1 MKKILSS
8 IKSQSELFR
17 LKTDDE
23 LNYLI
28 EKLKKRGIEQDLN
41 SIIIDWYALVQEI
54 SFRKIGLRHFETQLL
69 AGLFL
74 HEGKIVEMKTGEGKT
89 LSSTLPISLNA
100 LTKKGVH
107 VVTVN
112 DYLAERDY
120 NWMGKIYKG
129 LGLSSG
135 LVTSTNSLKEKQLS
149 YNSDLTYVTNSE
161 VVFDYLRD
169 SSSYEIKEIVQ
180 RPFSFC
186 IIDEIDSILIDEAR
200 TPLII
205 SEYEEK
211 NNFNKLLLSN
221 KIANLLKKEIHFEI
235 NEQRKEINLT
245 EEGYI
250 EVKKQLGITNLYNPE
265 DPWILEILNALKA
278 NSLFRKNEDYIV
290 LNQKVVIIDSSS
302 GRIMEDRRWSMGI
315 HEAIEMKENVEIR
328 GGTTTK
334 TSITYQNFFA
344 LYPKLSG
351 MTGTGKTAEKEFS
364 DIYGLKVVVVPTFK
378 PMIRKDLPDLIYQK
392 EKNKWDAVL
401 KTAKNCY
408 KSGQPLLIG
417 TASIEKSEF
426 LSDLLKSVKIPHDV
440 LNAKPENVTRE
451 SEIIAQAGEQFRITI
466 ATNMAGRGTDII
478 LGGNPNFKTKKKLIE
493 FILENK
499 EDLLLDFSFSSSE
512 KLSISQLVLEINE
525 KYKDKKEI
533 LIKEL
538 NNLPYSLEKCE
549 KELTSLYTLISNK
562 IILQWE
568 KENKIVKN
576 LGGLFVLGTERH
588 ETRRIDN
595 QLRGRAGRQGD
606 PGIAQFFVSLDDN
619 LFKIFGGQ
627 NIRNFLSQLM
637 DDPTLPME
645 SSFLTKSLENAQA
658 KVESLNYETRKNV
671 FQYDDVLNMQRNQIF
686 KIRRA
691 ILFSTSLEK
700 LFLSYHEFDL
710 DKKFS
715 KLLLKKKNKEDL
727 LNAIKNL
734 FDFYS
739 LTGLEFEN
747 INTNKKKKEISLEF
761 YKLLW
766 IKHDYHFS
774 HGNTY
779 QLGFHLPE
787 QTDDL
792 LSFIDKAWTEHLEK
806 MSYIRETINWK
817 SYGQKNPLTEYNVQ
831 SCESFKLL
839 YEKIRLSV
847 IYYFQNSPINH
858 L

>member
-1 MKKILSS
+1 
-8 IKSQSELFR
+8 
-17 LKTDDE
+17 
-23 LNYLI
+23 
-28 EKLKKRGIEQDLN
+28 
-41 SIIIDWYALVQEI
+41 
-54 SFRKIGLRHFETQLL
+54 
-69 AGLFL
+69 
-74 HEGKIVEMKTGEGKT
+74 
-89 LSSTLPISLNA
+89 
-100 LTKKGVH
+100 
-107 VVTVN
+107 
-112 DYLAERDY
+112 
-120 NWMGKIYKG
+120 
-129 LGLSSG
+129 
-135 LVTSTNSLKEKQLS
+135 
-149 YNSDLTYVTNSE
+149 
-161 VVFDYLRD
+161 
-169 SSSYEIKEIVQ
+169 
-180 RPFSFC
+180 
-186 IIDEIDSILIDEAR
+186 
-200 TPLII
+200 
-205 SEYEEK
+205 
-211 NNFNKLLLSN
+211 
-221 KIANLLKKEIHFEI
+221 
-235 NEQRKEINLT
+235 
-245 EEGYI
+245 
-250 EVKKQLGITNLYNPE
+250 
-265 DPWILEILNALKA
+265 
-278 NSLFRKNEDYIV
+278 
-290 LNQKVVIIDSSS
+290 
-302 GRIMEDRRWSMGI
+302 
-315 HEAIEMKENVEIR
+315 
-328 GGTTTK
+328 
-334 TSITYQNFFA
+334 
-344 LYPKLSG
+344 
-351 MTGTGKTAEKEFS
+351 
-364 DIYGLKVVVVPTFK
+364 
-378 PMIRKDLPDLIYQK
+378 
-392 EKNKWDAVL
+392 
-401 KTAKNCY
+401 
-408 KSGQPLLIG
+408 
-417 TASIEKSEF
+417 
-426 LSDLLKSVKIPHDV
+426 
-440 LNAKPENVTRE
+440 
-451 SEIIAQAGEQFRITI
+451 
-466 ATNMAGRGTDII
+466 
-478 LGGNPNFKTKKKLIE
+478 
-493 FILENK
+493 
-499 EDLLLDFSFSSSE
+499 
-512 KLSISQLVLEINE
+512 
-525 KYKDKKEI
+525 
-533 LIKEL
+533 
-538 NNLPYSLEKCE
+538 
-549 KELTSLYTLISNK
+549 LYTLISNK
-562 IILQWE
+562 ILLQWE

-727 LNAIKNL
+727 LNTIKNL

-774 HGNTY
+774 HGNAY

>member
-23 LNYLI
+23 LNLII
-28 EKLKKRGIEQDLN
+28 EKTKKRGIEQNLN
-41 SIIIDWYALVQEI
+41 SIIVDWYALVQEI

-89 LSSTLPISLNA
+89 LSSTLSISLNA

-112 DYLAERDY
+112 DYLAERDH
-120 NWMGKIYKG
+120 NWMGKIYKS

-149 YNSDLTYVTNSE
+149 YNSDITYVTNSE

-169 SSSYEIKEIVQ
+169 SSSYEINEIVQ

-205 SEYEEK
+205 SEYEER

-221 KIANLLKKEIHFEI
+221 KIASLLKKEIHFEI
-235 NEQRKEINLT
+235 NDQRKEVNLT

-278 NSLFRKNEDYIV
+278 NYLFKKNEDYIV
-290 LNQKVVIIDSSS
+290 LNKKVVIIDSSS

-328 GGTTTK
+328 GGTATK
-334 TSITYQNFFA
+334 SSITYQNFFS

-364 DIYGLKVVVVPTFK
+364 DIYGLKVVVVPTSK
-378 PMIRKDLPDLIYQK
+378 PMVRKDLPDLIYQK

-417 TASIEKSEF
+417 TASVEKSEF
-426 LSDLLKSVKIPHDV
+426 LSDLLTSVEIPHDV
-440 LNAKPENVTRE
+440 LNAKPENVGRE
-451 SEIIAQAGEQFRITI
+451 SEIIAQAGEKYRITI

-478 LGGNPNFKTKKKLIE
+478 LGGNPNFKTKKKLIDL
-493 FILENK
+493 ILENK
-499 EDLLLDFSFSSSE
+499 IEILDDQQFSESE
-512 KLSISQLVLEINE
+512 KIQFLELLSEIRQKYNENNE
-525 KYKDKKEI
+525 K
-533 LIKEL
+533 LIQDL
-538 NNLPYSLEKCE
+538 NNLPYSLDKCE
-549 KELTSLYTLISNK
+549 KELISFYNLLSKK
-562 IILQWE
+562 IVIQWE
-568 KENKIVKN
+568 KENQIVKD

-606 PGIAQFFVSLDDN
+606 PGMAQFFVSLDDN

-627 NIRNFLSQLM
+627 NIRNFLGQLI

-645 SSFLTKSLENAQA
+645 SQFLTKSLENAQA
-658 KVESLNYETRKNV
+658 KVEALNYETRKNV
-671 FQYDDVLNMQRNQIF
+671 FQYDDVLNMQRNQLF

-691 ILFSTSLEK
+691 ILFSTSVEK
-700 LFLSYHEFDL
+700 LFLSYHEFHL
-710 DKKFS
+710 DKKLS
-715 KLLLKKKNKEDL
+715 LVGTKQTKEIDL
-727 LNAIKNL
+727 LVRIGNL

-739 LTGLEFEN
+739 LSYLNLDNLDN
-747 INTNKKKKEISLEF
+747 IKNKKELYLEF

-766 IKHDYHFS
+766 IKHDDHFS
-774 HGNTY
+774 HGNIY
-779 QLGFHLPE
+779 QSNFHVPE
-787 QTDDL
+787 QIDDL
-792 LSFIDKAWTEHLEK
+792 LAFIDKAWTEHLEK